1 MNRDLLKKI
10 IRQIGSP
17 APSIKVAGYT
27 QDEVKQVIE
36 RLVQEEVVIRVKATA
51 YGLNVLGQAGEP
63 KEIERYELM
72 EYKLKELYHIDRWGN
87 EI

>member
-10 IRQIGSP
+10 IRRIGSL
-17 APSIKVAGYT
+17 SQNIVIEGYT
-27 QDEVKQVIE
+27 QDEIEQVIE

-51 YGLNVLGQAGEP
+51 YGMNALGYTGEP

-72 EYKLKELYHIDRWGN
+72 EYKLKELYRIDRWGN